1 MTTGSE
7 AQRSSFKEIGNS
19 QRFLILL
26 LLKSII
32 APPLFFWHICA
43 REYSLIFSY
52 NVLKGV
58 RRLDAA
64 TFAQRKVGN

>member
-1 MTTGSE
+1 MTGSE
-7 AQRSSFKEIGNS
+7 AQCSSFKEIGNS
-19 QRFLILL
+19 QRFLILPP
-26 LLKSII
+26 LKFI

-64 TFAQRKVGN
+64 TFAQGNVGN